1 MGVGRYR
8 GIAILLFAA
17 AAVLAGV
24 GNETGHTVLT
34 AVAFVLFALG
44 ALCFFRWRA
53 AIRAQVL
60 DSEDK
65 TR

>member
-1 MGVGRYR
+1 MGAGRYR
-8 GIAILLFAA
+8 GAAILLFAG

-24 GNETGHTVLT
+24 GNETGHRFLT
-34 AVAFVLFALG
+34 AVAFVLFAFG
-44 ALCFFRWRA
+44 ALCYFRWRA
-53 AIRAQVL
+53 AIRARVF